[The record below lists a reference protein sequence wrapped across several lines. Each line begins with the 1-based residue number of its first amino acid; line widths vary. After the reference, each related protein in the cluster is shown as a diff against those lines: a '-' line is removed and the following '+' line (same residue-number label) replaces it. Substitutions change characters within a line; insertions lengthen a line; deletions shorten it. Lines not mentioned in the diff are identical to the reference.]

1 MSDTPVKKIL
11 LVDDDAFLLDMYAIK
26 FSKSGYE
33 VKTADS
39 TETGL
44 KTLRDGYVP
53 DIMLI
58 DIVMPGMDGVEA
70 LRRMLAEFGDHCHYY
85 ECPANEDGPCDCFAG
100 NLVIDCLDVLGKAIL
115 EKKQG

>member
-1 MSDTPVKKIL
+1 MDIHEEMAELGEQTD
-11 LVDDDAFLLDMYAIK
+11 LV
-26 FSKSGYE
+26 
-33 VKTADS
+33 
-39 TETGL
+39 
-44 KTLRDGYVP
+44 
-53 DIMLI
+53 
-58 DIVMPGMDGVEA
+58 VEA

>member
-1 MSDTPVKKIL
+1 MNKIL
-11 LVDDDAFLLDMYAIK
+11 LVDDEESIRNMMRMTLELDGYSVLTAADGPSALTIFQDEFPDVVLLD
-26 FSKSGYE
+26 
-33 VKTADS
+33 V
-39 TETGL
+39 
-44 KTLRDGYVP
+44 R
-53 DIMLI
+53 
-58 DIVMPGMDGVEA
+58 MPGMDGVEA